1 MLFKIFLHKIWISS
15 AFLAHLSLIRFP
27 FDTKNLCG
35 YLVGSGVQYIFVFNS
50 MITMECLATFCVGT
64 CFIVFPLANDTKHSL
79 KTINFNA
86 KYKKNHSN
94 IVIQLYQF
102 VRFHAKLIRL
112 CHTLYIEIEI
122 YIISDS
128 PANWRLFVLFRLI
141 HNYLDLLKII
151 FIIIF
156 IWSIGGI
163 CAILLMFNMVRHFW
177 IFIDRSQFWIDFF
190 WQQDAM
196 NSLVMINLISLLV
209 WSFAIIFSVC
219 EFGEGLSGTFGEI
232 NYLYDQFAW
241 YLFPNDVQHMLS
253 TLMIFAQR
261 PIELRVFGSVS
272 CERITFK
279 KVRKFTKRNAQ
290 LKVIEYGFYVVIFFV
305 HNVDTQWS
313 LFVLHG
319 SSGFWKLKV
328 GPKNT

>member
-1 MLFKIFLHKIWISS
+1 
-15 AFLAHLSLIRFP
+15 
-27 FDTKNLCG
+27 
-35 YLVGSGVQYIFVFNS
+35 
-50 MITMECLATFCVGT
+50 
-64 CFIVFPLANDTKHSL
+64 
-79 KTINFNA
+79 
-86 KYKKNHSN
+86 
-94 IVIQLYQF
+94 
-102 VRFHAKLIRL
+102 
-112 CHTLYIEIEI
+112 
-122 YIISDS
+122 
-128 PANWRLFVLFRLI
+128 
-141 HNYLDLLKII
+141 
-151 FIIIF
+151 
-156 IWSIGGI
+156 
-163 CAILLMFNMVRHFW
+163 
-177 IFIDRSQFWIDFF
+177 
-190 WQQDAM
+190 M
-196 NSLVMINLISLLV
+196 NSLVMINLFSLLV

-279 KVRKFTKRNAQ
+279 KVCKFTKRNAL
-290 LKVIEYGFYVVIFFV
+290 LKVIEYGFYVVGFFV
-305 HNVDTQWS
+305 HNVDIQRS